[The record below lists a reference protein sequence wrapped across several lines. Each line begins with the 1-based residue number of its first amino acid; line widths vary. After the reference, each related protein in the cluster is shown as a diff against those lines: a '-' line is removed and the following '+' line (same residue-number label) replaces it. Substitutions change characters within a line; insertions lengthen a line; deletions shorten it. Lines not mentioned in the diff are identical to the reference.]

1 MQFVV
6 PGCKE
11 DPPLR
16 AAGKMVHL
24 TFAAL
29 YDGELTL
36 EGVLNHARRWATTRH
51 GLREYTIG
59 LEEHSHPADPQRRKH
74 IHAYLK
80 FGKKIDITDRH
91 HTKVFDL
98 LGRHGRVLHP
108 ELQAVGSMPSD
119 RERVINYDMK
129 DGEYIGELETPLVHD
144 KRRAAAEES
153 GSDEDEADEDEEK
166 DMVPKGARMLN
177 KASNVREGMLLLADM
192 APHVYYQR
200 LGRRDQADAR
210 RARRHAT
217 VQALLA

>member
-1 MQFVV
+1 MSQALVGGWAATAAMQFVV

-129 DGEYIGELETPLVHD
+129 DGEYIGELETTTSVAPPP
-144 KRRAAAEES
+144 RRVA
-153 GSDEDEADEDEEK
+153 
-166 DMVPKGARMLN
+166 VTRM
-177 KASNVREGMLLLADM
+177 KQMRT
-192 APHVYYQR
+192 
-200 LGRRDQADAR
+200 RRKTWCR
-210 RARRHAT
+210 RGHAC
-217 VQALLA
+217 